1 MRYGWDMHFPT
12 SLFIVVGFAILV
24 CLGLVKMIRELS
36 QLSVHESPAI
46 RETPSELAAV
56 KDVPEAAVESRESS
70 SEGLSDTCC

>member
-1 MRYGWDMHFPT
+1 
-12 SLFIVVGFAILV
+12 
-24 CLGLVKMIRELS
+24 MIRELS